1 MSKFMETSVDAA
13 KEKKVYGPITGTE
26 TLTSDKKPLPRTK
39 SKVAIMG
46 FSPSTMSDVM
56 HVWDDPELEV
66 WGLNQMHMAFPELVN
81 QKKASRWFQIH
92 PKHSYDINVERD
104 RSHHDWLKAQ
114 TGYPIYM
121 IEKFDD
127 VPMSICWP
135 HKQIMNTLKTDYFTN
150 SISWMIALAILER
163 MHLPREVR
171 ATQDIY
177 IFGVD
182 MAQSDEIDSEY
193 AEQRPSCEYF
203 IGLARGLGIPVH
215 IPDKSDLMK
224 TMWLYPYEDNSPFRT
239 KLEVRRQEMR
249 QRINL
254 LAGQEEQVRAERL
267 QLTGAIENQHYIKR
281 CWDGSVNELKVQN
294 AQIDKYEADPG
305 AKRSDQAEPQKVE
318 VKEVEKAPEKVKD
331 PEFSDK
337 VPEFIP
343 GTTASK
349 ELQAVGSTEIWTD
362 DPDEMLKD
370 VPGPFIPGSTG
381 KKSSTNI

>member
-1 MSKFMETSVDAA
+1 MSNFMEASEDAK
-13 KEKKVYGPITGTE
+13 KEVKIYGAMTGTE
-26 TLTSDKKPLPRTK
+26 QITSDGKPLPRTK
-39 SKVAIMG
+39 AKVAIMG
-46 FSPSTMSDVM
+46 FAPSTMFDVT
-56 HVWDDPELEV
+56 HVWSDPELEV
-66 WGLNQMHMAFPELVN
+66 WGLNQMHMAFPALVN
-81 QKKASRWFQIH
+81 QKKATRWFQIH

-104 RSHHDWLKAQ
+104 RSHHDWLKQQ
-114 TGYPIYM
+114 TNFPIYM

-127 VPMSICWP
+127 VPKSICWP
-135 HKQIMNTLKTDYFTN
+135 HKDIMNVLKTDYFTN
-150 SISWMIALAILER
+150 SISWMIALAIIER

-249 QRINL
+249 QRINM
-254 LAGQEEQVRAERL
+254 LAGQEEQIRAERL

-281 CWDGSVNELKVQN
+281 CWDGSINELKVQN
-294 AQIDKYEADPG
+294 AEIEKYQ
-305 AKRSDQAEPQKVE
+305 AKAEAEPS
-318 VKEVEKAPEKVKD
+318 KEVEKAPEEVKD
-331 PEFSDK
+331 GKKP
-337 VPEFIP
+337 
-343 GTTASK
+343 
-349 ELQAVGSTEIWTD
+349 Q
-362 DPDEMLKD
+362 
-370 VPGPFIPGSTG
+370 FIPGSTVDVD
-381 KKSSTNI
+381 KE